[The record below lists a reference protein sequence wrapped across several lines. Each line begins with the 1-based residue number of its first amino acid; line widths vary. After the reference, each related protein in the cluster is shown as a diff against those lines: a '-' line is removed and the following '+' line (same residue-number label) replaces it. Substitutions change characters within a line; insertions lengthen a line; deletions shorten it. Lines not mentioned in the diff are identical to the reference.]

1 MKFLRGSAIHAA
13 CLTPVCQSK
22 RFNTLLE
29 NLGSFA
35 CVKAMFNYS
44 PCQLVQIPQ
53 FLHLLPLEILYFIKK
68 KGGFTKETALTK

>member
-1 MKFLRGSAIHAA
+1 MKFLRGSAIHAE

-22 RFNTLLE
+22 RF
-29 NLGSFA
+29 FA